1 MDYTCPD
8 SFRGMV
14 PCSSVDSIA
23 SLMTVALDNF
33 DASDNLAAFVMDALV
48 ADIVVDSPFDSCSQ
62 NSVPDFPFDGSE
74 ALAADRTLLTGAAAV
89 AAAAVSDAV
98 HFLMDQAYAPN
109 DLFAVD
115 DNVASD
121 QRSFLEWVQA
131 S

>member
-14 PCSSVDSIA
+14 PCSLVDSIA
-23 SLMTVALDNF
+23 SLVTVALDSF

-74 ALAADRTLLTGAAAV
+74 ALAVDRTLLTGAAA
-89 AAAAVSDAV
+89 AAAVEDAV
-98 HFLMDQAYAPN
+98 HFLMDQVYAPN

-115 DNVASD
+115 DIVASD